1 MRTDE
6 HEAQWAAAMRQ
17 AIAGDSAAYQ
27 SLLTALGGWLRTR
40 MRARLARYGCHDLD
54 AEETVQEALLA
65 IHLKR
70 HTWRP
75 DEPITPWVAAIAR
88 NKLVDQL
95 RRRRR
100 RAELPLDDFLEEEL
114 GSAPAEEPST
124 GQDVERVLASL
135 NERQREIVRL
145 VAIEGRSSRDAA
157 GRLGMSEGA
166 LRVALHRCLRG
177 LASKLREERS

>member
-1 MRTDE
+1 MRADE
-6 HEAQWAAAMRQ
+6 REAEWAAAMRG
-17 AIAGDSAAYQ
+17 AIAGDAVAYQ
-27 SLLTALGGWLRTR
+27 RLLTALGGWLRSR
-40 MRARLARYGCHDLD
+40 VRARLAQSGCPDLD
-54 AEETVQEALLA
+54 AEEAVQETLLA

-100 RAELPLDDFLEEEL
+100 RAEVPLDGFLEEEL
-114 GSAPAEEPST
+114 GSAPAEESGT
-124 GQDVERVLASL
+124 GQDIERVLGSL

-145 VAIEGRSSRDAA
+145 VALEGHSAREAA
-157 GRLGMSEGA
+157 GQLGMSEGA

-177 LASKLREERS
+177 LASKLREDRP